1 MEAAAAAA
9 VLLVLLVL
17 VLLLRLI
24 CVCAWVGRWSVSRL
38 PKARARSGYIHEIFW
53 PFPLPGYTIFN
64 KRGWGL
70 QGGCSDGEALAFGG
84 ERARRGR

>member
-24 CVCAWVGRWSVSRL
+24 CVCAWVGRSVSRL